1 MRASCRGWSS
11 FRPGNASAVG
21 KQRGLGESTKFL
33 AVHKGF
39 QDILLHFQIA
49 VDDAVK
55 PHSQFG
61 KILHR
66 LADAVIG
73 RDIVGCRFG
82 AEEEA
87 IADVLLEET
96 FAVVAAT
103 NNISTDY
110 EIGRAHV

>member
-1 MRASCRGWSS
+1 MRRQAPRSTLFPYTTL
-11 FRPGNASAVG
+11 FRSLVELQTRNASAVG

-87 IADVLLEET
+87 IADVL
-96 FAVVAAT
+96 
-103 NNISTDY
+103 
-110 EIGRAHV
+110 

>member
-73 RDIVGCRFG
+73 RDIVRSEEHTSELQSLRHLVCRL
-82 AEEEA
+82 
-87 IADVLLEET
+87 LLEKK
-96 FAVVAAT
+96 
-103 NNISTDY
+103 NSSSIKLSL
-110 EIGRAHV
+110 

>member
-11 FRPGNASAVG
+11 FRPGMRLPLGSSVG
-21 KQRGLGESTKFL
+21 WVSLTKFL

-96 FAVVAAT
+96 FAVVAA
-103 NNISTDY
+103 DHRV
-110 EIGRAHV
+110 G

>member
-21 KQRGLGESTKFL
+21 KQRGLGELTKFL

-55 PHSQFG
+55 PHRSEEHTSELQSR
-61 KILHR
+61 LHLVCR
-66 LADAVIG
+66 L
-73 RDIVGCRFG
+73 
-82 AEEEA
+82 
-87 IADVLLEET
+87 LLEKKKIRPYT
-96 FAVVAAT
+96 AVYPAMHSRRCLT
-103 NNISTDY
+103 TT
-110 EIGRAHV
+110 

>member
-73 RDIVGCRFG
+73 EILLV
-82 AEEEA
+82 
-87 IADVLLEET
+87 ADSVRRRKRSRTYCLRKPL
-96 FAVVAAT
+96 
-103 NNISTDY
+103 
-110 EIGRAHV
+110 R